1 MTPEPVDTP
10 IFSTWDRK
18 NLENF
23 ATEAYLKMQA
33 QHDLI
38 QFLRQLIATA
48 PHDQAPTRKT
58 D

>member
-1 MTPEPVDTP
+1 MNEEPIVPDFASWHHGT
-10 IFSTWDRK
+10 
-18 NLENF
+18 LVLF
-23 ATEAYLKMQA
+23 ATEAFIKMQA